1 MFGSTHFIIS
11 LYFRF
16 IYYFQ
21 TLKANVSVEDSKK
34 QKKQI
39 LEFENDLYAIRQENE
54 NNLSTSA
61 KEYKSTKNEI
71 EKLKT
76 VDAKLENDL
85 SALQSLL
92 SVCSND
98 SETSKLIMKD
108 MNKNIS
114 LLKTEKEL
122 NLRDKENNLNTMAT
136 IEAELSELKSEI
148 SSSKKKNNYNFDL
161 NKEKIDEIDNEI
173 LDIKNRQDKASLLQN
188 KYNTEYKKE
197 ITEIN
202 FLLSQKSFFMED
214 DNSKNKED
222 DKKKQIIK
230 DKIESKKEERIQQER
245 EEILSQ
251 LLILQNENI
260 LSAQKI
266 QNLEKKLIFLTPLE
280 AKVFIYFFLIRMYLC
295 PRKND

>member
-1 MFGSTHFIIS
+1 
-11 LYFRF
+11 
-16 IYYFQ
+16 
-21 TLKANVSVEDSKK
+21 
-34 QKKQI
+34 
-39 LEFENDLYAIRQENE
+39 
-54 NNLSTSA
+54 
-61 KEYKSTKNEI
+61 
-71 EKLKT
+71 
-76 VDAKLENDL
+76 
-85 SALQSLL
+85 
-92 SVCSND
+92 
-98 SETSKLIMKD
+98 
-108 MNKNIS
+108 
-114 LLKTEKEL
+114 
-122 NLRDKENNLNTMAT
+122 MAT

-266 QNLEKKLIFLTPLE
+266 QNLEKKLNFLTPLE